1 MSSILMTASQS
12 QSTIPYV
19 SSLTLTEHAKLVL
32 LGPLKIHLEF
42 ASMSTLFARPG
53 TIEADV

>member
-1 MSSILMTASQS
+1 MTASQS